1 MSRNLTFSLL
11 AVAAIL
17 FAATVYFL
25 QKGKISLKYSL
36 LWFCISLILFCCSFL
51 PGWLICITGFL
62 GFQTTSNLIIGIL
75 FVLLFVICM
84 ILTIM
89 VSSQNRKI
97 TLLIQEVSIL
107 KSRMN
112 GKCGKDE

>member
-1 MSRNLTFSLL
+1 MSRNLTIALL
-11 AVAAIL
+11 AVAAL
-17 FAATVYFL
+17 VFAGTVYFL
-25 QKGKISLKYSL
+25 EKGKIPLKYSL

-51 PGWLICITGFL
+51 PEWLINVTQLF

-75 FVLLFVICM
+75 FVLLFAICL

-97 TLLIQEVSIL
+97 VLLIQEVSIL
-107 KSRMN
+107 KSRLD